1 MNCMATLKHI
11 SSKNSDYTAIEA
23 YLVYQHDAFTGKQLL
38 DEQGRPKL
46 RESYLLD
53 TLECGDFS
61 FATACLLA
69 NRKYGKNTQHGDI
82 KSHQYIISFD
92 PRDAAD
98 NGLTMEKAQALGL
111 KFCSENFPGHPAIV
125 CTHPDGHNHSGNIH
139 VHIVI
144 GSVRTREVERKP
156 YMQKPRDWLEG
167 MKHSSTAQTIRYLR
181 VEVMELCEGAGL
193 YQIDL
198 LNGSKERVREAE
210 YWARRRGQLKLD
222 RENAALTAAGQPPR
236 QKKFETVKDTL
247 RKQISSVLYR
257 TTSFEE
263 FSDRL
268 MQQYS
273 ITVKESRGQLSY
285 LPAGRTKFIRAKHL
299 GDKFDKA
306 AVLATLQANVERK
319 PKRLS
324 PLIVW
329 GNTLVDGHN
338 RYAILQKHPE
348 IYFSTMPL
356 PFESREEAIAWIC
369 RNQLG
374 RRNLSPEQK
383 RYLLGKQYEA
393 EKKVAKIFRGNQ
405 YTLAKKSGG
414 DHGDNHHSG
423 KKTCDRIAEENGVSR
438 ASVLRA
444 SHYTRGIDI
453 ADNLSPGI
461 KQKVFSGEVKFTSE
475 EMSKLVQASV
485 EHRSDVLAQILH
497 PEALEV
503 LESASAEFE
512 PEKAE
517 LVPMP
522 TPQTEE
528 FRCYHVPDEFM
539 KVYKSLSRATE
550 MMKNSWKKTL
560 KNNPSYF
567 TDPEKQ
573 KVLRFAMQRP
583 ANYLTEIETYLE
595 KALAEALEEEKT
607 A

>member
-1 MNCMATLKHI
+1 MINLKI
-11 SSKNSDYTAIEA
+11 DPEFQSQIPPLTDDE
-23 YLVYQHDAFTGKQLL
+23 FKQLEENIL
-38 DEQGRPKL
+38 KEGKL
-46 RESYLLD
+46 
-53 TLECGDFS
+53 
-61 FATACLLA
+61 
-69 NRKYGKNTQHGDI
+69 I
-82 KSHQYIISFD
+82 
-92 PRDAAD
+92 
-98 NGLTMEKAQALGL
+98 
-111 KFCSENFPGHPAIV
+111 
-125 CTHPDGHNHSGNIH
+125 
-139 VHIVI
+139 
-144 GSVRTREVERKP
+144 
-156 YMQKPRDWLEG
+156 
-167 MKHSSTAQTIRYLR
+167 
-181 VEVMELCEGAGL
+181 
-193 YQIDL
+193 
-198 LNGSKERVREAE
+198 
-210 YWARRRGQLKLD
+210 
-222 RENAALTAAGQPPR
+222 
-236 QKKFETVKDTL
+236 
-247 RKQISSVLYR
+247 
-257 TTSFEE
+257 
-263 FSDRL
+263 
-268 MQQYS
+268 
-273 ITVKESRGQLSY
+273 
-285 LPAGRTKFIRAKHL
+285 
-299 GDKFDKA
+299 
-306 AVLATLQANVERK
+306 
-319 PKRLS
+319 S

-329 GNTLVDGHN
+329 GNTLIDGHN

-356 PFESREEAIAWIC
+356 PFESREEVLAWIC
-369 RNQLG
+369 KNQLG
-374 RRNLSPEQK
+374 RRNLTPEQK
-383 RYLLGKQYEA
+383 YYLMGKQYEA
-393 EKKVAKIFRGNQ
+393 EKA
-405 YTLAKKSGG
+405 AHGG
-414 DHGDNHHSG
+414 DRKSSDAKSSSLKANLIDNS
-423 KKTCDRIAEENGVSR
+423 KTCDRIAEENGVSR

-461 KQKVFSGEVKFTSE
+461 KQKVFSGEVKFTNE

-517 LVPMP
+517 PVPMP

-528 FRCYHVPDEFM
+528 FRCYHVPDEFI